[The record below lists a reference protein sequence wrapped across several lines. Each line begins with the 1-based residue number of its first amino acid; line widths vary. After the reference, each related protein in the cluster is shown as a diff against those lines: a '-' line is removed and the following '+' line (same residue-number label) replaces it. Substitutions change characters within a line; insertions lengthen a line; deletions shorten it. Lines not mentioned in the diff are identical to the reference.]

1 MLHLHRM
8 VIAMSRN
15 NEDFP
20 AIDVDEERAR
30 SLSAALQLAE
40 NSAITRVTLDKRR
53 RKRVIEY
60 LAAGLTISQAA
71 QRIGMTPTTIHRA
84 RRESPEFDD
93 AVIAAIEIGTDP
105 VVERFVAIAMH
116 GNPESMATI
125 RAGEVVLK
133 GRNAAY
139 RDRGGSVRMEK
150 RDPDG
155 TTYRIS
161 ASANGVPD

>member
-1 MLHLHRM
+1 M
-8 VIAMSRN
+8 
-15 NEDFP
+15 
-20 AIDVDEERAR
+20 
-30 SLSAALQLAE
+30 
-40 NSAITRVTLDKRR
+40 
-53 RKRVIEY
+53 
-60 LAAGLTISQAA
+60 TISQAA

>member
-1 MLHLHRM
+1 MCC
-8 VIAMSRN
+8 MSRN
-15 NEDFP
+15 DDTP
-20 AIDVDEERAR
+20 AIDVDAERAK
-30 SLSAALQLAE
+30 SLSVALQLAE

-60 LAAGLTISQAA
+60 LAAGLSISQAA